1 VDDASS
7 DPGRRANGLP
17 AADWGALVDLDPRL
31 SEGLL
36 DRLARAGV
44 AAYVE
49 PATAVD
55 TVHRAV
61 VMPGRPLD
69 RLWVDPS
76 RADAAREVVASEV
89 ADLTALLAEDDPA
102 ATAHG
107 LVQPVPRNAA
117 RRVLSPPALPGP
129 PQRTAGPAD
138 RAAGPAERS
147 ALPAPVPTPSDDD
160 VFAQIVA
167 GFHAEPVTPEGRW
180 PAAEDLPASGAQP
193 GDTPPRRRRSDQPAP
208 PAEPA
213 LPAWMESQAFEDESH
228 YIPPPPPP
236 VPRLRARTVGA
247 VLCVLLGVLVLFTP
261 GVLHLSASLGLGLL
275 GMCLLAGGAAAL
287 IWWMRDSSP
296 DSGPDD
302 GAIV

>member
-1 VDDASS
+1 MDASS
-7 DPGRRANGLP
+7 PERRRRANGLSS
-17 AADWGALVDLDPRL
+17 ADWAALVDLDPRL

-36 DRLARAGV
+36 DRLAQAGV

-49 PATAVD
+49 PAAAVD

-76 RADAAREVVASEV
+76 RADSAREVVASEV
-89 ADLTALLAEDDPA
+89 ADLTALLAEDDPG

-107 LVQPVPRNAA
+107 LVQPVPRNSA
-117 RRVLSPPALPGP
+117 RRVLSPPELPEP
-129 PQRTAGPAD
+129 PARGTPA
-138 RAAGPAERS
+138 APQAPS
-147 ALPAPVPTPSDDD
+147 APTPAPALSDDD

-167 GFHAEPVTPEGRW
+167 GFHTEPAEPGRSW
-180 PAAEDLPASGAQP
+180 PAAEDLPAEAGPEQAA
-193 GDTPPRRRRSDQPAP
+193 PRRRRNDAP
-208 PAEPA
+208 PEPPSPA

-228 YIPPPPPP
+228 YVPPPPPP
-236 VPRLRARTVGA
+236 VPRIRARTLGA
-247 VLCVLLGVLVLFTP
+247 VLAAVLGVLVLFAP
-261 GVLHLSASLGLGLL
+261 RVLHLPATQEVAVL
-275 GMCLLAGGAAAL
+275 GMSLLAGGAGAL
-287 IWWMRDSSP
+287 VWWMRDSST